1 MSLPE
6 MERAMGWSKRWLLA
20 LWLGASGI
28 MLTDARGQDRA
39 PAVRLGAPITQAPV
53 IVPAGASTVQR
64 VQFQQA
70 QPGANRSKHQGRSQ
84 EGEEEE
90 PAAGVSIR
98 CTLTL
103 PTVNK
108 ASSSRQTPFVIYNTK
123 LLLSAL
129 IKA

>member
-1 MSLPE
+1 MQGRLVGQYSDSSRVSL
-6 MERAMGWSKRWLLA
+6 
-20 LWLGASGI
+20 
-28 MLTDARGQDRA
+28 
-39 PAVRLGAPITQAPV
+39 
-53 IVPAGASTVQR
+53 
-64 VQFQQA
+64 FQQA
-70 QPGANRSKHQGRSQ
+70 QTGANRRGRQERSQ
-84 EGEEEE
+84 GGEGEE
-90 PAAGVSIR
+90 PAVGVYIR